1 MALTTLKNGE
11 KYIKFK
17 FLYIWQINKHNEV
30 KILTNNF
37 KKIVYPLQTKDIKKL
52 FVIFIL
58 TILTAIFELLGI
70 GIIIPILNIF
80 AGNNFLQYT
89 NNFDFLTNVKKE
101 NILVFFLILLI
112 FVYFLKFFLLK
123 TLIYMQND
131 FSHRLFTDISR
142 KIFENYLYKK
152 FAFHLKKNS
161 SELIRNT
168 QSEANLFSFGII
180 FPLVRLLSEI
190 LIFFSIGTM
199 LIIYDWQASAITI
212 ILMSSVGFFL
222 LKITN
227 EKLKEWGKK
236 RQLHSNLV
244 LKQLQQSFSSIKEII
259 LNSLENVFLD
269 KFHYHNLENAKAGR
283 NRDTTIQLPRL
294 ILELVGVTTFII
306 LTIFLLNTGKN
317 ISETF
322 ITIGVFFFAATRL
335 LPSISKIAQSVQTI
349 KFNSVVVNLIYSELK
364 DYDNSKDNRKN
375 KKLYKNNFE
384 FKNINFENVSFSYS
398 ESDIKILGD
407 VNVEIKKGDKIGVI
421 GKTGSGK
428 STFLNLLCGLLECDQ
443 GKIKINNNS
452 DLKENLSS
460 WQRIIAYVP
469 QSVSILDESIL
480 FNITLENDSN
490 KINIDKIN
498 EILKT
503 VDLYDYIYGL
513 PKNIYEFAGENG
525 KNFSGGQCQRLGIAR
540 ALYKSVEVIVLDEA
554 TSALDETTETK
565 ILEKIFERKEFTVVT
580 ISHRKNSI
588 KNCNK
593 IFEIKDKIIKKNLNN

>member
-30 KILTNNF
+30 KILTNYF

-322 ITIGVFFFAATRL
+322 ITIGVFFF
-335 LPSISKIAQSVQTI
+335 
-349 KFNSVVVNLIYSELK
+349 
-364 DYDNSKDNRKN
+364 
-375 KKLYKNNFE
+375 
-384 FKNINFENVSFSYS
+384 
-398 ESDIKILGD
+398 
-407 VNVEIKKGDKIGVI
+407 
-421 GKTGSGK
+421 
-428 STFLNLLCGLLECDQ
+428 CCD
-443 GKIKINNNS
+443 
-452 DLKENLSS
+452 
-460 WQRIIAYVP
+460 
-469 QSVSILDESIL
+469 
-480 FNITLENDSN
+480 
-490 KINIDKIN
+490 
-498 EILKT
+498 
-503 VDLYDYIYGL
+503 
-513 PKNIYEFAGENG
+513 
-525 KNFSGGQCQRLGIAR
+525 
-540 ALYKSVEVIVLDEA
+540 
-554 TSALDETTETK
+554 
-565 ILEKIFERKEFTVVT
+565 
-580 ISHRKNSI
+580 
-588 KNCNK
+588 
-593 IFEIKDKIIKKNLNN
+593 